1 VNLRNGSTVVNQIP
15 LRQHTFILRA
25 IYFICI
31 GFWFSLIWMLIA
43 WAIAGITL
51 GLGLPLAFWMF
62 DRVPQVTT
70 LAHI

>member
-1 VNLRNGSTVVNQIP
+1 MRNGSPVINQTP
-15 LRQHTFILRA
+15 LRQNAFLLRA

-31 GFWFSLIWMLIA
+31 GFWFSLIWMLTA
-43 WAIAGITL
+43 WAVAGITL

-70 LAHI
+70 LARI